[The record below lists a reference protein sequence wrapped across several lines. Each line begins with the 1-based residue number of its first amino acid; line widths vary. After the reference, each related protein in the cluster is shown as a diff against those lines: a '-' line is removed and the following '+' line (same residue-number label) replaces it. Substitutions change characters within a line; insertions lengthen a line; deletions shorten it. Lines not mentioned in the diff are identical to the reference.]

1 MVQAGKSVRESRV
14 PPGADKRIL
23 LVGLVTLLADQVTKL
38 IVVRT
43 LRYGEEF
50 VVLDGFFRF
59 VHWGNTG
66 AAWSLFRGNNYALSI
81 VAIVAVSVLFM
92 LRRHFGAEARLGQF
106 ALGLMFGGILGN
118 IIDRLYHKH
127 VVDFLYFY
135 VYRRSGAEVGFPAF
149 NIADT
154 AICVGVGLLFVLSWQ
169 LDAAGSV
176 VQSTPAVS
184 VDQDSSPE

>member
-1 MVQAGKSVRESRV
+1 V

-23 LVGLVTLLADQVTKL
+23 LVGLIALLTDQITKL

-43 LRYGEEF
+43 LRYGDEY

-66 AAWSLFRGNNYALSI
+66 AAWSLFRGSNHALSI
-81 VAIVAVSVLFM
+81 VAIVAVIVLFM
-92 LRRHFGAEARLGQF
+92 LRRHFGADTRIGQF

-118 IIDRLYHKH
+118 IIDRLYYQH

-135 VYRRSGAEVGFPAF
+135 IYRRSGAELGFPAF
-149 NIADT
+149 NVADS

-169 LDAAGSV
+169 LDATGAPAEPESLPADSDKPAG
-176 VQSTPAVS
+176 
-184 VDQDSSPE
+184 